1 MFVHANCYLHAY
13 RSQTRIVAFQAPRRH
28 SFCGIS
34 FLFDWWNNAHFF
46 FSAFA
51 EISFS
56 VGRWTTHI
64 KAVIRRRRFS
74 VILIKLIRE
83 LLLVEL
89 PECGKHVSFF
99 SRLTESVNKTPS
111 GMLYTVLYLC
121 EVISPPGVFP
131 GTSTKSESRIQEVNW
146 AWRIYCFKPFSLA
159 CKAWWTTVWGTLSWI
174 CISSLLVL

>member
-1 MFVHANCYLHAY
+1 MFVPTVICMRTDLKPELWPFKHPGDFRSAGYHFYLIDEI
-13 RSQTRIVAFQAPRRH
+13 TP
-28 SFCGIS
+28 IS
-34 FLFDWWNNAHFF
+34 F
-46 FSAFA
+46 SRPFA

-89 PECGKHVSFF
+89 PECGKRVSFF

-159 CKAWWTTVWGTLSWI
+159 CKARWTTVWGTLSWI